1 MRIDD
6 LKTITLGSTGSG
18 ASVFNGTKM
27 ESMMLRLWII
37 IRGNHGITLEEI
49 HPGEILQEEF
59 LRPLRL
65 SVRILARNLEVAPS
79 RISELIHC
87 R

>member
-27 ESMMLRLWII
+27 EPMMLRLWII
-37 IRGNHGITLEEI
+37 IRGNHGITGGDLSWRDFARRVLAALETVRPYTRQE
-49 HPGEILQEEF
+49 PGGGTKSHQ
-59 LRPLRL
+59 
-65 SVRILARNLEVAPS
+65 
-79 RISELIHC
+79 
-87 R
+87 

>member
-1 MRIDD
+1 
-6 LKTITLGSTGSG
+6 
-18 ASVFNGTKM
+18 M
-27 ESMMLRLWII
+27 EL
-37 IRGNHGITLEEI
+37 LEEI

-65 SVRILARNLEVAPS
+65 SVRILAKNLEVAPS
-79 RISELIHC
+79 RISELIHG

>member
-27 ESMMLRLWII
+27 EPMMLRLWII
-37 IRGNHGITLEEI
+37 IRGNHGIT
-49 HPGEILQEEF
+49 GGDSSWRDF
-59 LRPLRL
+59 ARRVLRPLRL

-79 RISELIHC
+79 RISELIHG